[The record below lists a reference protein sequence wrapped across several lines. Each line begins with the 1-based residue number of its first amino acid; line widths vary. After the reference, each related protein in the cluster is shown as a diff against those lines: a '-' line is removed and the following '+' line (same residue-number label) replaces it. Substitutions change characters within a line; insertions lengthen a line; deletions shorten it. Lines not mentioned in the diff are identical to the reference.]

1 MEIVSSDDQLE
12 YIPNKDY
19 EKTKTL
25 NALEQA
31 FSTWANRKK
40 THFLPGQIEKKH
52 IKCEV

>member
-40 THFLPGQIEKKH
+40 NTFSTWANRKKTH
-52 IKCEV
+52 

>member
-1 MEIVSSDDQLE
+1 MEIVSSGDQLE
-12 YIPNKDY
+12 YICNKDY

-31 FSTWANRKK
+31 RR
-40 THFLPGQIEKKH
+40 LGQIEKNH